1 MNKACKKVIGQ
12 LKKEDF
18 SYITAT
24 HDKINP
30 RSRNVMKNFVIP
42 SRTIAIKGYF
52 GTHLECIN

>member
-24 HDKINP
+24 HDKINL
-30 RSRNVMKNFVIP
+30 RSRNVMKKFCY
-42 SRTIAIKGYF
+42 S
-52 GTHLECIN
+52 